1 VYTSR
6 WPNLR
11 TLSSTKNSG
20 TVEIGA
26 GLTWAE
32 VYEYLVP
39 KGINVVGGRCDTVGV
54 SSLTL
59 GGGDHL

>member
-1 VYTSR
+1 M
-6 WPNLR
+6 
-11 TLSSTKNSG
+11 
-20 TVEIGA
+20 EIGA

-39 KGINVVGGRCDTVGV
+39 KGINVVGGCCGTVGV
-54 SSLTL
+54 SRLTL